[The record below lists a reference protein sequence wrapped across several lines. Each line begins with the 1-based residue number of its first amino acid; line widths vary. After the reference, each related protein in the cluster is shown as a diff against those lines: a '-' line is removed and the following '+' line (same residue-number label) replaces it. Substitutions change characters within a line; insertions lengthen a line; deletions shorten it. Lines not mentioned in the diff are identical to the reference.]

1 MNYAK
6 WDHLEDSDDE
16 EPAPPEP
23 RVPVGGA
30 EELPPGVPAGAKK
43 VDLNALPPELAND
56 PKLMSELAGRGMLG
70 GGMTKVQA
78 TPKGSEKV
86 TCVADKK
93 RLLLYTACW
102 LCGSSLTC
110 HAVCAPRC
118 LGSARFP
125 A

>member
-1 MNYAK
+1 MNYDK

-16 EPAPPEP
+16 EPAPPGP

-86 TCVADKK
+86 TCVADTKGFFFALHVGCAV
-93 RLLLYTACW
+93 LLSR
-102 LCGSSLTC
+102 G
-110 HAVCAPRC
+110 AP
-118 LGSARFP
+118 L
-125 A
+125 